1 MALEMIRHGLE
12 SLPDELKSH
21 ILSYL
26 INPPP
31 SWSWQKNTLD
41 TGLTRSSDLADKP
54 LKSMIL
60 VSKTWY
66 RLVSPLLYAHL
77 QLRLEDTDQTTP
89 PLLAPRIKSISANF
103 REWLFRD
110 LGYPHDVRLP
120 YRHVWQSASTEKAA
134 KWTATLEQQ
143 LASLFAFL
151 ESPNNGSNSDNVQSL
166 TVIATDELNNNGLDY
181 IRDEVHCLIATDA
194 FWNLL
199 FEKLDP
205 ARVTVLAPPSKLA
218 CLLGCSMNMMD
229 AWAFPGMAMQLVS
242 VWREPRP
249 VEVND
254 HRRSPSGSDYD
265 MMHPVELVLEP
276 NEYGRPAFSSFIY
289 IRPWTHLAVNE
300 GSFLEAYSTYEYFHK
315 NPPGILASV
324 GRAFRLEMDMWSV
337 SYKAVFPFGNHIG
350 SPLDRITY
358 KGNSS
363 NVRKLYV
370 KIAPDPDDTILDD
383 PAQVGKAD
391 ITDCWREVE
400 SAYRFLTDPA
410 LRGEPDFT
418 ESGTVRELEMFGF
431 GDSSISSIR
440 ETVASSM
447 ETAGWQEKNF
457 KQNEPGL
464 TASDVKDIKKSPKRF
479 AVKNYTLDHND
490 RRIAATPL
498 INHMLEKYDFDTT
511 ETEWQRESLQQFARA
526 ACNSETRTNKK
537 RRERLLKQEAN
548 AQKAKTAAEE
558 EKEDGDDGDKEER
571 DVAEEQEGDV
581 TAQAEVAETT

>member
-1 MALEMIRHGLE
+1 MALEMTRHGLE

-31 SWSWQKNTLD
+31 SWSWQKNTLN

-60 VSKTWY
+60 VSKTWC
-66 RLVSPLLYAHL
+66 RLVSPLLFAHL

-166 TVIATDELNNNGLDY
+166 TIIATDELNDNGLDY

-418 ESGTVRELEMFGF
+418 ESGAVRELEMFGF

-447 ETAGWQEKNF
+447 ETAGWQEVTT
-457 KQNEPGL
+457 NEWH
-464 TASDVKDIKKSPKRF
+464 SS
-479 AVKNYTLDHND
+479 
-490 RRIAATPL
+490 
-498 INHMLEKYDFDTT
+498 
-511 ETEWQRESLQQFARA
+511 
-526 ACNSETRTNKK
+526 
-537 RRERLLKQEAN
+537 RLLSRLSDYGNGTK
-548 AQKAKTAAEE
+548 
-558 EKEDGDDGDKEER
+558 
-571 DVAEEQEGDV
+571 VAGELESMRIE
-581 TAQAEVAETT
+581 